1 LAAERGL
8 RIGTFAGAPIIVD
21 PTILLLAAYVLG
33 TSIMDGGMAAAPAA
47 LAFLVA
53 LLLAVLLHEFG
64 HAGVAAALSLKSKC
78 IVLTFFGGHVEF
90 ERQPEKRWQDIAVS
104 FAGPAV
110 NLATFAL
117 LSYGPLAP
125 PDVESDPFGAGGD
138 NRLLTLFL
146 ANLAYV
152 SLMLGVFNLLPGF
165 PLDGGRILSAA
176 LSYVMSRA
184 RAYFVTACFG
194 LVIALGVMA
203 LGAWQ
208 QWWWTLLIGV
218 LLAAAAWAEIK
229 RAREAMNQP
238 PSPTISNA

>member
-33 TSIMDGGMAAAPAA
+33 TAILDGGMAAAPGA
-47 LAFLVA
+47 LAFLFA
-53 LLLAVLLHEFG
+53 LMLAVLLHEFG
-64 HAGVAAALSLKSKC
+64 HAGVAALLKLKSKR

-90 ERQPEKRWQDIAVS
+90 ERQPEKRWQEIAVS

-125 PDVESDPFGAGGD
+125 PDVQADPFAGQD
-138 NRLLTLFL
+138 NQLLTLFL
-146 ANLAYV
+146 GYLAFV

-229 RAREAMNQP
+229 RAREAMRQP
-238 PSPTISNA
+238 PAPTISNA